1 MKRLVMMLVTFSLS
15 LPVTATND
23 KTKPQGET
31 KATLPAEEHKDGD
44 GHDHDEGEEEGEKG
58 SVGPD
63 KGITEFSELAG
74 FKLSPE
80 ALKNFDLKYQ
90 NLTGDGPWVLPKSAL
105 VHSGEEVNVFRRRAG
120 FFKRVDIQTLKQT
133 PQDLTLDSDDLRQGD
148 EIVVSGTGFLR
159 IAELAASGG
168 VSHGHSH

>member
-1 MKRLVMMLVTFSLS
+1 MKSILLMLITFSLS
-15 LPVTATND
+15 LPVTAANE
-23 KTKPQGET
+23 KNKPQADA
-31 KATLPAEEHKDGD
+31 KATVKADEHKDGD
-44 GHDHDEGEEEGEKG
+44 GHDHGEGEEEGEKG

-63 KGITEFSELAG
+63 KGITEFNERSG

-90 NLTGDGPWVLPKSAL
+90 SLSGDGPWVLPRSAL

-133 PQDLTLDSDDLRQGD
+133 PQDLTVDSDDLREGD
-148 EIVVSGTGFLR
+148 EIVVSGNGFLR